1 MKPLLLLFTLLLAS
15 ASLGAAP
22 PPASPLPFSGAT
34 LDGRRFDLAARR
46 GRVVMVVLWRST
58 CPVCIDKLPELRI
71 NARGWK
77 DAPFDLVL
85 VNLDASPADAERY
98 DRARRI
104 LAPGEASV
112 FSFWQGQAQ
121 MPGPW
126 RSPDRL
132 PHTVIIDRQG
142 AVAAQFEGRIPAEAW
157 NQVADLLP

>member
-1 MKPLLLLFTLLLAS
+1 MKPLLLSIAMLLSTAGV
-15 ASLGAAP
+15 GAAP
-22 PPASPLPFSGAT
+22 AAGAVAFSGAT
-34 LDGRRFDLAARR
+34 LDGQRFDLAARR
-46 GRVVMVVLWRST
+46 GRVVMVVLWRSA
-58 CPVCIDKLPELRI
+58 CPVCIDKLPELRA

-126 RSPDRL
+126 RSPERL
-132 PHTVIIDRQG
+132 PHTVIFDRQG